1 MSNQMN
7 ICKSSSNCAPS
18 SAVVNAN
25 VTSQHCCI
33 RCFLDD
39 LVFFKFIV
47 MLFNA
52 NRHSIGDYKVPFCL
66 QSCSKP
72 MSYAMA
78 VNDLGSE
85 LVHQY
90 VGQEPSGQA
99 FNSLALDSTNKPH
112 NPMINAG
119 ALITASLLRSHLAL
133 PDKFDYVR

>member
-1 MSNQMN
+1 M
-7 ICKSSSNCAPS
+7 ICFYISRLSGQSICMTAS
-18 SAVVNAN
+18 
-25 VTSQHCCI
+25 
-33 RCFLDD
+33 FLT
-39 LVFFKFIV
+39 LAINMFC
-47 MLFNA
+47 
-52 NRHSIGDYKVPFCL
+52 RHSIGDYKVPFCL

-72 MSYAMA
+72 MGYAMA

-133 PDKFDYVR
+133 PDKFDYVSHLN